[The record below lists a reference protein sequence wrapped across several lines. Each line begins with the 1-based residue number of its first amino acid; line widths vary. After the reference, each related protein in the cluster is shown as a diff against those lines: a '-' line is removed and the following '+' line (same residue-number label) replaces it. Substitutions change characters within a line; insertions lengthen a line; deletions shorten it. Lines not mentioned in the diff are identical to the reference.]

1 MLDAIPAA
9 QVPAAIA
16 RLSARLLTA
25 APPPEPVATEE
36 WLTAKEVAARLKVP
50 VKFVY
55 QNQRALGGSKLGRKA
70 LRFTPR
76 GVRRFAEGRAR

>member
-16 RLSARLLTA
+16 RLSARLLVT
-25 APPPEPVATEE
+25 APPPEPVQAEE
-36 WLTAKEVAARLKVP
+36 WLTARDVAARLKVP

-55 QNQRALGGSKLGRKA
+55 ANARALGGAKLGRKA
-70 LRFTPR
+70 LRFSAR